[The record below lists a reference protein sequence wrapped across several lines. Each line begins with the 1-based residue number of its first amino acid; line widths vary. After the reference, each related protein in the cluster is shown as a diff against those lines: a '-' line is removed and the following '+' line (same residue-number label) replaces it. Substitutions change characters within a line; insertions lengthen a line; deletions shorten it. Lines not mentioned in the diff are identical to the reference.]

1 MHQFHSV
8 DTGFID
14 DFVSA
19 LVGMHFNIGCS
30 ECGCSLRKERFDNAL
45 MHEEFFSGVADA
57 DTLRFCIEDDGDG
70 FVLVAGLVDVDV
82 YVASSG
88 FNDRHFGVL
97 HDGLNKSRSPSWN
110 EQVDVTLG
118 LHHGGGALASVFV
131 DGCDECGVIS
141 VFA

>member
-1 MHQFHSV
+1 
-8 DTGFID
+8 
-14 DFVSA
+14 
-19 LVGMHFNIGCS
+19 
-30 ECGCSLRKERFDNAL
+30 

-97 HDGLNKSRSPSWN
+97 HDGLNKARSPSWN

-118 LHHGGGALASVFV
+118 LHHGGGAWRPYSSTDAMSAGSYPYSRSTSAMMPSMAALVRSARVRL
-131 DGCDECGVIS
+131 
-141 VFA
+141 